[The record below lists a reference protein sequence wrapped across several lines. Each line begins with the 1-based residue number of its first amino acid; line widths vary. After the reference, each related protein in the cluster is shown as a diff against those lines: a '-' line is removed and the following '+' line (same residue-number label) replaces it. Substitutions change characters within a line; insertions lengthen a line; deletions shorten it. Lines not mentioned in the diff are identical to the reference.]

1 MKKSNEAKRSLNF
14 PDKFHTLECVQSLI
28 QVLLRY
34 HFIFCSIHTRW
45 TTRIKWCLNG
55 TWIGIWTQ
63 PWENFNDETKS
74 WEWSVRKIN
83 KYKSGSATIPEEDRW
98 RSHSWVIEANS
109 RKSHEDSVSS
119 RSSRLTSRAQNGRC
133 KIEASHLTESV
144 LSHSLLPAPPRGPAS
159 CQARQGQNS
168 LRAALF
174 SDSTDSSRFGVIE
187 A

>member
-1 MKKSNEAKRSLNF
+1 MRSKSHPSAPQVSLYLLFNSHSMNNK
-14 PDKFHTLECVQSLI
+14 DKMMPEWHLD
-28 QVLLRY
+28 R
-34 HFIFCSIHTRW
+34 
-45 TTRIKWCLNG
+45 K
-55 TWIGIWTQ
+55 GIWTQ

-83 KYKSGSATIPEEDRW
+83 KYKSGSARIPEEDRW

-119 RSSRLTSRAQNGRC
+119 RSSRLTSRAQNDRC